1 MGIVQS
7 IQIQYLIRSRDARSR
22 PHPRRPN
29 LPSGGESLRGMVRR
43 GAAKRCPNHLYVG
56 VGERSVV
63 PGQRPAGADGGGIG
77 KLDILGKF
85 DSVGLLFSAI

>member
-1 MGIVQS
+1 MGVEQF
-7 IQIQYLIRSRDARSR
+7 IQIQYLIRPRNARSR

-43 GAAKRCPNHLYVG
+43 GAAGRRSNHLYVG

-63 PGQRPAGADGGGIG
+63 PGQRSAGADGGGIG
-77 KLDILGKF
+77 NWILKVNLYQLGCY
-85 DSVGLLFSAI
+85 